1 MERIVNRDLLEGI
14 AGGGY
19 DLVQHPLGH
28 GHFEAQIRP
37 IVTWGVVD
45 QLSDEAYAAYLVERE
60 ATAAERKERNLERA
74 CQRAKTRVRRLC
86 KLSGVDTLLTL
97 TYQANMTDFAQLK
110 VHMKA
115 FNRKMSK
122 LVPGWLYVAAFE
134 RQDRGAWHVHMA
146 VRRLPSELL
155 ASNGVKVKSFNVV
168 RAVWRS
174 VTGEMGGNID
184 VQARKRNSQ
193 RAPSRIAAYLSK
205 YMLKAF
211 ADGEA
216 WSNRYSSSTGLPAI
230 PRPIR
235 TRFEGWSLPDVMAMM
250 LHDLPSY
257 ESHQLSWGLN
267 KFKDGAWLIIDTNI
281 KHSLWQQE
289 REAERYAVA

>member
-1 MERIVNRDLLEGI
+1 MERIVDRDLLTGSTS
-14 AGGGY
+14 GGFE
-19 DLVQHPLGH
+19 LVQRPLGH

-37 IVTWGVVD
+37 IVTWEHQG
-45 QLSDEAYAAYLVERE
+45 QLSDEAYAAYLLERE
-60 ATAAERKERNLERA
+60 ATAGERKERNLERA
-74 CQRAKTRVRRLC
+74 CQRAKTRVRHLC
-86 KLSGVDTLLTL
+86 KLSGIDTLLTL
-97 TYQANMTDFAQLK
+97 TYRENMTEFVTLK
-110 VHMKA
+110 AHMKA

-184 VQARKRNSQ
+184 VQARKRNSE
-193 RAPSRIAAYLSK
+193 RAPSKIAAYISK

-211 ADGEA
+211 AEGEP
-216 WSNRYSSSTGLPAI
+216 WSNRYSASKGLPPVPKSI
-230 PRPIR
+230 K
-235 TRFEGWSLPDVMAMM
+235 TRFEGWSLFDVMAMM
-250 LHDLPSY
+250 LHDLPPHERY
-257 ESHQLSWGLN
+257 QMTWGLSS
-267 KFKDGAWLIIDTNI
+267 FKDGAWLIIDTNI
-281 KHSLWQQE
+281 RQSRWAQE
-289 REAERYAVA
+289 REVEFYAIA